1 MVRAGLGTALPF
13 LSAGLSACANAIAA
27 PLRRKP
33 AIPRR
38 ELLAGPLKYVAIGA
52 SDTEG
57 WGVATPRRDGWVPV
71 LAGHLPQPAE
81 VVNLGV
87 GGSTLRR
94 ALDVQLPEAVHARPH
109 LVTVWLAVNDV
120 LRGVP
125 LDQYRAD
132 LDRLL
137 ATLRAD
143 TGAVVAVGNL
153 PYPPASLDPWGFPD
167 IVRRSVAGAWN
178 IVIGETARRHGAIL
192 VDLFRRWPLH
202 AHPEYIGPDGLHPTV
217 DGYRALAA
225 AFLGVL
231 RTEGVLA

>member
-13 LSAGLSACANAIAA
+13 LSAGLSACASAVVA
-27 PLRRKP
+27 PLRRRAVAARAP
-33 AIPRR
+33 
-38 ELLAGPLKYVAIGA
+38 LSGPLTYVAIGA

-57 WGVATPRRDGWVPV
+57 WGVPAPRRDGWVPV

-87 GGSTLRR
+87 GGTTLRR
-94 ALDVQLPEAVHARPH
+94 ALDGQLPEALRAQPH

-132 LDRLL
+132 LDHLL
-137 ATLRAD
+137 GTLRAE

-178 IVIGETARRHGAIL
+178 TVIGETARRHGAIV

-202 AHPEYIGPDGLHPTV
+202 AHPEFIGEDGLHPTV
-217 DGYRALAA
+217 AGYRALADV
-225 AFLGVL
+225 FLGVL